1 MQGENEELL
10 SFYTASP
17 ENNTLSLQRCV
28 RVQHLEFLLLCDKH
42 MRRRGDLY
50 ARGAIENC
58 LLRDAALMSSL
69 HVSQKPLE
77 GEGQAGDQGFVL
89 CHQCDCDQARS
100 AVQSPSVSQRP
111 LQRGRH
117 AAHAHTALCSRE
129 LG

>member
-1 MQGENEELL
+1 ML
-10 SFYTASP
+10 SFYTASL
-17 ENNTLSLQRCV
+17 ENNSLSFQQCV
-28 RVQHLEFLLLCDKH
+28 CVKHLEFLLLCDKH
-42 MRRRGDLY
+42 MRCRGDLY

-69 HVSQKPLE
+69 HVSQKPLV
-77 GEGQAGDQGFVL
+77 GERQAGDWRFVQ
-89 CHQCDCDQARS
+89 CHRHNCDQARS

-129 LG
+129 LR